1 MIEKQAREDIAF
13 IRRAIEEGGTYA
25 CSGSP
30 DMLVWGIALAVGYLG
45 TYAFV
50 LGWSPI
56 TRALPCGLVSIAVP
70 LSSTACT
77 RST

>member
-30 DMLVWGIALAVGYLG
+30 DMLVWGLPSRSAISAPTASSAAGRPIRCGPSASAWLG
-45 TYAFV
+45 
-50 LGWSPI
+50 
-56 TRALPCGLVSIAVP
+56 SIRCAGCSV
-70 LSSTACT
+70 A
-77 RST
+77 R